1 MDVRFH
7 LPLEELVRLE
17 RAEKNAAR
25 SKRLRIIILA
35 LGGYTA
41 PAIAM
46 SLGLSRRI
54 CQRWVYRYNEEGL
67 EGLNDRRGG
76 EKSQPTLTPQQKQQV
91 CQRLEAGPTPED
103 QVCSLRGVDVQR
115 ILATEFGV
123 LRSLS
128 GIYHLLHRLGYSY
141 LRPRPRHRRA
151 NPQAQDE
158 FKADLPARL
167 QPSAGRIPA
176 RKCESIF
183 KMNHASASK
192 ARRPT
197 CGPVADHDQRPCG
210 RPNINICGCWAR
222 SVRRPGTRKVC

>member
-1 MDVRFH
+1 MEVSLH

-67 EGLNDRRGG
+67 EGLNDRRG
-76 EKSQPTLTPQQKQQV
+76 EEPQPTLTPQQEQQV

-103 QVCSLRGVDVQR
+103 QVCSLLVESR
-115 ILATEFGV
+115 
-123 LRSLS
+123 LR
-128 GIYHLLHRLGYSY
+128 RLRRVGGSR
-141 LRPRPRHRRA
+141 RPRLAASGPRR
-151 NPQAQDE
+151 
-158 FKADLPARL
+158 
-167 QPSAGRIPA
+167 
-176 RKCESIF
+176 
-183 KMNHASASK
+183 
-192 ARRPT
+192 
-197 CGPVADHDQRPCG
+197 
-210 RPNINICGCWAR
+210 
-222 SVRRPGTRKVC
+222 

>member
-54 CQRWVYRYNEEGL
+54 CQR
-67 EGLNDRRGG
+67 
-76 EKSQPTLTPQQKQQV
+76 
-91 CQRLEAGPTPED
+91 LEAEPTPED
-103 QVCSLRGVDVQR
+103 QVCSLRGVDVQG

>member
-1 MDVRFH
+1 MEVSLH

-67 EGLNDRRGG
+67 EGLNDRRG
-76 EKSQPTLTPQQKQQV
+76 EEPQPTLTPQQEERV

-103 QVCSLRGVDVQR
+103 QVCSLLVESR
-115 ILATEFGV
+115 
-123 LRSLS
+123 LR
-128 GIYHLLHRLGYSY
+128 RLRRVGGSR
-141 LRPRPRHRRA
+141 RPRLAASGPRR
-151 NPQAQDE
+151 
-158 FKADLPARL
+158 
-167 QPSAGRIPA
+167 
-176 RKCESIF
+176 
-183 KMNHASASK
+183 
-192 ARRPT
+192 
-197 CGPVADHDQRPCG
+197 
-210 RPNINICGCWAR
+210 
-222 SVRRPGTRKVC
+222 